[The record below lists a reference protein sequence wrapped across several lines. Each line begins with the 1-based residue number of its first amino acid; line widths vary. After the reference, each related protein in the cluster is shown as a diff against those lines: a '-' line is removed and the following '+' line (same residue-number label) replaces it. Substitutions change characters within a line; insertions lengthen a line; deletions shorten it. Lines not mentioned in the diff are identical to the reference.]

1 MKKSYFILTLLG
13 LLLSTGFSFAQI
25 NVSGKVTEANSG
37 EGLAGVNVIVKG
49 TTNGTLVDTDGNYT
63 LTVAEG
69 DILVYSFIGLKT
81 QEIVVTPSSTVIDV
95 AMVDDFMS
103 LDEIV
108 VTGLAS
114 SIKRSNLANAVGTVS
129 GEQLTGTTGQ
139 STLDGALY
147 GKLTGVNIVASSGAP
162 GGGSGVRLRG
172 ISSIKG
178 NNQPL
183 YIIDGVYMSNAE
195 IPSGLRN
202 ASGANRANEEN
213 ASTRI
218 ADLDPSDVESVE
230 VLKGASAAAIYGTRA
245 NAGVIIITTKMGR
258 AGKTKVNVSQDFG
271 FSTVQNL
278 TGLRNWNDANVDAS
292 YNLYDSLGNLTSSD
306 ERIPFNAAKGAGK
319 IFDYEKELYGETGKI
334 SNTKVSVSG
343 GNDKT
348 SFYLGTSIRREDGI
362 VKNTGFDRNS
372 IRLNIKHKINDRIT
386 ISSNSNYVNS
396 ITNRGFSG
404 NENQGGLSYGYN
416 LAYTRPWYDLH
427 PDEFGNYPNN
437 PTSFGNMLQVRD
449 VAKNDDE
456 VNRFIQGGKVDINIV
471 QNSNTQLKLTMNGG
485 IDFFIDESF
494 IYIPE
499 THQGQVGKDNGFIGV
514 GKNTFTQAN
523 YQSFLVFNKY
533 LMNGDLTLS
542 TQVGISYLNF
552 TRDLVYNQTT
562 QLIPGQ
568 TSLEQGASKDIE
580 QNRENEEEFGQV
592 IQEEVNYKDQIIGT
606 IGLRQDKSSLNGDPN
621 KYYNFLKGSL
631 AVNIAK
637 FDFWSVDQVS
647 QLKLRAAYGETGS
660 SATYGSLI
668 TPLDATNIGGSGGT
682 IISAKRG
689 TPDLFPETS
698 SEIEFGVDL
707 GLLDDRIGIEFT
719 SYTRKVNDLLFDQNL
734 PTSSGFE
741 TTVLNDAD
749 LKNTGIEVAIIAKP
763 ISNSKID
770 WTTSISYWKNKAE
783 LTRLGVAPF
792 VVPDNGFG
800 LGLGTFY
807 LQEGG
812 LLTSIYQFD
821 ADRNPVAVANSEP
834 DFQMSFFNQVH
845 FLKNFD
851 FSFLLHWK
859 KGGDALNLTALLMD
873 DGFTNPIIDDRGGSQ
888 YADTYIEDAGYMRL
902 REVAL
907 YYTVPKSVHSSVFK
921 NTFEKIKLGVSGRN
935 LWTKTDYSG
944 YDPEV
949 STNGSGV
956 ISNGLDVTPFPSS
969 KQVYFHLDVTF

>member
-69 DILVYSFIGLKT
+69 DILVFSFIGLKT
-81 QEIVVTPSSTVIDV
+81 QEVVVTSSSTVIDV
-95 AMVDDFMS
+95 AMIDDFMS

-139 STLDGALY
+139 ATLDGALY

-218 ADLDPSDVESVE
+218 ADLDPNDVESVE

-278 TGLRNWNDANVDAS
+278 TGLRDWNAANVDAT
-292 YNLYDSLGNLTSSD
+292 YNVRDSLGNLISAD
-306 ERIPFNAAKGAGK
+306 ERIPFNTANAAGK

-334 SNTKVSVSG
+334 SNTKVSISG
-343 GNDKT
+343 GNEKT
-348 SFYLGTSIRREDGI
+348 SFYLGASIRKEDGI
-362 VKNTGFDRNS
+362 IKNTGFDRNS

-396 ITNRGFSG
+396 LTNRGFSG
-404 NENQGGLSYGYN
+404 NENEGGLSFGYN

-456 VNRFIQGGKVDINIV
+456 VNRFIQGGKIDINLI
-471 QNSNTQLKLTMNGG
+471 QNSNTQLKFTMNGG

-494 IYIPE
+494 VYIPE
-499 THQGQVGKDNGFIGV
+499 THQGQVGQNNGFIGV
-514 GKNTFTQAN
+514 GKNTFSQGN

-542 TQVGISYLNF
+542 TQAGLSYLSF
-552 TRDLVYNQTT
+552 TRDLVYNQAT

-568 TSLEQGASKDIE
+568 TSLQQSGSQSIT
-580 QNRENEEEFGQV
+580 QSRENEEEFGLV
-592 IQEEVNYKDQIIGT
+592 IQEEINYKDQIIAT
-606 IGLRQDKSSLNGDPN
+606 IGVRRDKSSLNGDPN
-621 KYYNFLKGSL
+621 KYYNFLKSSL

-637 FDFWSVDQVS
+637 FDFWSIDQVS
-647 QLKLRAAYGETGS
+647 QLKVRAAYGETGS
-660 SATYGSLI
+660 SAIYGSLY
-668 TPLDATNIGGSGGT
+668 TTFDATNINGNGG
-682 IISAKRG
+682 IIINEKRG

-719 SYTRKVNDLLFDQNL
+719 SYTRKVNDLLFDQSL

-741 TTVLNDAD
+741 TTVLNEAD
-749 LKNTGIEVAIIAKP
+749 LKNTGLELAIIAKP

-792 VVPDNGFG
+792 PVPNNGFG
-800 LGLGTFY
+800 LGLGTFF
-807 LQEGG
+807 LQEGE
-812 LLTSIYQFD
+812 LLTSIVQND
-821 ADRNPVAVANSEP
+821 ADGNPTAVGNSEP

-859 KGGDALNLTALLMD
+859 KGGDALNLTALLID
-873 DGFTNPIIDDRGGSQ
+873 DGGTNPEIDARGSQ
-888 YADTYIEDAGYMRL
+888 YADTYVEDAGYMRL

-907 YYTVPKSVHSSVFK
+907 YYTVPKSVHGSIFK
-921 NTFEKIKLGVSGRN
+921 NAFEKIKLGVSGRN